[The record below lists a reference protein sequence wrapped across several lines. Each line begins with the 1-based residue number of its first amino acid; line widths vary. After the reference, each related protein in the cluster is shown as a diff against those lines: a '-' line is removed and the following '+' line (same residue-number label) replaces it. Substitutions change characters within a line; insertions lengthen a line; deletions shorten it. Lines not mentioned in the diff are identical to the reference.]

1 VCRSYDCRQ
10 DKRIWLDFEKRVINP
25 RIYETHWPQSLS
37 ESSGDAAGPSASPS
51 LTPGAESSGDDPAPQ
66 PSGGWLYGMLNRTIQ
81 RLALRPIVYRFGER
95 IVVSYGVLLSLGFGL
110 GILYWLYLI
119 GYRFQH
125 TPPSGLMMIGLVI
138 AAFTGSKL
146 LFGLECALA
155 SWLNQTAIRTRG
167 HTMYGGILGGLIY
180 GGYLFST
187 DLASLL
193 LLLDCAA
200 PAIALGYACGKM
212 GCLSFG
218 CCVGR
223 PTGSKLVVRYT
234 AELSKAVNYYDLR
247 GVPLIPIQL
256 YESLLGIALF
266 VLVSFQ
272 PTTAFG
278 TGQVMGW
285 FLCFFSL
292 GRMILLRFRYR
303 IANEVADP
311 LITDLLN
318 LSFVALS
325 TILLS
330 KALFFPVN
338 PMAAERVP
346 AEPVSFFWSLVVSTL
361 AALLVLYLF
370 GIYRVEAEKP

>member
-10 DKRIWLDFEKRVINP
+10 DKRIWLDFERRIINP
-25 RIYETHWPQSLS
+25 RIYEANWPQSLS
-37 ESSGDAAGPSASPS
+37 ESSGDAAVGSSS
-51 LTPGAESSGDDPAPQ
+51 QSFTPGMESRTDEPSQA
-66 PSGGWLYGMLNRTIQ
+66 PSGLFGMLNRTIQ
-81 RLALRPIVYRFGER
+81 RLASRPLVYQFGAW

-110 GILYWLYLI
+110 GVLYWLYLI

-146 LFGLECALA
+146 LFGLERAIA

-187 DLASLL
+187 DLPSLL
-193 LLLDCAA
+193 LSLDCAA
-200 PAIALGYACGKM
+200 PAIALGYACGKI

-223 PTGSKLVVRYT
+223 PTGAKLAVRYT
-234 AELSKAVNYYDLR
+234 AEISKAVSYYDLR

-256 YESLLGIALF
+256 YEALLGIALF
-266 VLVSFQ
+266 VLLSLQ

-278 TGQVMGW
+278 TGRVMGW
-285 FLCFFSL
+285 FFCFFTL
-292 GRMILLRFRYR
+292 GRLILLRFRYR
-303 IANEVADP
+303 ISNEVADP

-330 KALFFPVN
+330 KAIFLPVN
-338 PMAAERVP
+338 PMAAERVS
-346 AEPVSFFWSLVVSTL
+346 AEPVSFFWSLLVSTL